1 MTPTEITLGLLLS
14 LQAPGRSPH
23 AKIFIEACDATCQER
38 PRCDEPVLWCHPPKW
53 SRRHERFYRY
63 ETWAEGV
70 ARYAGIAA
78 ITVQVAAEAK
88 REGRW
93 LGSER
98 ALERLLATVMAHESG
113 LRRDVHEGRTRGDC
127 DYTTIGGERTV
138 IAGSCKSHCLGQVQ
152 VIGDDRTARG
162 YTADDLVGTDHAS
175 TRRCL
180 ETVSDLLAGAH
191 KACVAQ
197 RNGKVATYPAC
208 TMGIYGGVA
217 SWRSDPRIAKRAKTY
232 HTLAARSRHPEPLSP
247 KVRAALGKR

>member
-1 MTPTEITLGLLLS
+1 MTPTEITLSLLLS

-23 AKIFIEACDATCQER
+23 AKIFLETCDETCQQA
-38 PRCDEPVLWCHPPKW
+38 PRCGEPVLWCHPPKW
-53 SRRHERFYRY
+53 SGRHGGFYRY
-63 ETWAEGV
+63 ETWTEGV
-70 ARYAGIAA
+70 DRYQRIAA
-78 ITVQVAAEAK
+78 LTVDVAAGAK

-98 ALERLLATVMAHESG
+98 ALVRLMATVMAHESG
-113 LRRDVHEGRTRGDC
+113 FRRDVHEGRTRGDC

-152 VIGDDRTARG
+152 VVGDDRTARG
-162 YTADDLVGTDHAS
+162 YNGNDLVGLDDAS

-197 RNGKVATYPAC
+197 RNGKVGTYPAC

-217 SWRSDPRIAKRAKTY
+217 SWRSDARIAKRAKTY
-232 HTLAARSRHPEPLSP
+232 HTLGARSRRPKPLSDE
-247 KVRAALGKR
+247 VRSALRER

>member
-1 MTPTEITLGLLLS
+1 MPSTELTLMLLLS

-23 AKIFIEACDATCQER
+23 AKIFLEECDEACQQA

-63 ETWAEGV
+63 ETWSEGV
-70 ARYAGIAA
+70 ARYNRIAEL
-78 ITVQVAAEAK
+78 TVSVAAEATS
-88 REGRW
+88 EGRW
-93 LGSER
+93 VGSED
-98 ALERLLATVMAHESG
+98 ALRRLMATVMGHESG

-127 DYTTIGGERTV
+127 DYTTIGGERTI

-152 VIGDDRTARG
+152 VIGKDRTARG
-162 YTADDLVGTDHAS
+162 YTADDLVGLDEAS

-197 RNGKVATYPAC
+197 RNGHVGTYPAC

-232 HTLAARSRHPEPLSP
+232 HTLAVRSRNPKPLSA
-247 KVRAALGKR
+247 KVRAALTTP